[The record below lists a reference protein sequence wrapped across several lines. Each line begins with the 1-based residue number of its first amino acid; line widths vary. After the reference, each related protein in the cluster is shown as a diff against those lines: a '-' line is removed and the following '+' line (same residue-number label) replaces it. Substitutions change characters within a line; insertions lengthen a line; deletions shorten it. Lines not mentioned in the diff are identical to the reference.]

1 MLDVM
6 RQNLKSLK
14 IFLWLVI
21 AAFIGTIFFVWGQGG
36 SSQQGSAGGQNAVA
50 WVNGEP
56 ISYSSFESS
65 YRNIYGFYRQMY
77 GDNLSEEVLKTLQL
91 EQVALNQ
98 LTQNVLLAQKAKE
111 YEIGV
116 SDDELISE
124 IQSMPSFQT
133 NNQFD
138 PNVYKNLLAQNRIV
152 PEDFEAQI
160 KSSLITK
167 KLELLIKQ
175 TARVSD
181 QEVREEYLLQNDKLA
196 IEGVLVKAE
205 SYKERV
211 TMSDEE
217 TQAYYDAH
225 KQDFT
230 TPPRVKIQYVH
241 YDPQTLKDEVT
252 PTEEEIKAYY
262 DANLS
267 EFDKGREV
275 KARHILFR
283 TAQDATEEQI
293 AEVKTKAEAVLKQA
307 KEGADFAE
315 LAKTHSE
322 DPGSK
327 ENGGDL
333 GFFNKGRMVP
343 EFENAAFALTVGQVS
358 DLVKTQFG
366 FHIIKVDEIR
376 EETDPYNAAKAEITD
391 RLKLSKA
398 RELAGERAQIA
409 YDDILNTPNLQE
421 VATKDK
427 LEVRVSN
434 LFGNGEPID
443 ENTIAIPQVQEAAF
457 TLSADQKFSE
467 PIETAL
473 GYYLIEFLEAKE
485 PYIPELADIK
495 DKVTEALR
503 QEKAKAL
510 AKADAEAIQTALASG
525 TPLQDVTTTFKGE
538 AFAPRPFG
546 KSQSYISEARGK
558 SEELAKL
565 AFTLRD
571 GEYSAPFELESD
583 YCVFRVKE
591 RTAADMQAFEQEK
604 AKLTEQL
611 LKQKQDAQFREF
623 IDELKQNANI
633 KYKEGLFS

>member
-6 RQNLKSLK
+6 RQNLKSLQ

-21 AAFIGTIFFVWGQGG
+21 AAFIGTIFFVWGEGGARGSRAGG
-36 SSQQGSAGGQNAVA
+36 SDAVA

-56 ISYSSFESS
+56 VPYTSFERS
-65 YRNIYGFYRQMY
+65 YRNIYGFYRQLY
-77 GDNLSEEVLKTLQL
+77 GDNLSEDVLKTLQL

-98 LTQNVLLAQKAKE
+98 LTQGVLLEQAAKQ
-111 YEIGV
+111 YSIDV
-116 SDDELISE
+116 SDEELIAE
-124 IQSMPSFQT
+124 IHGMSSFQT

-138 PNVYKNLLAQNRIV
+138 PTLYKNILAQNRI
-152 PEDFEAQI
+152 PLEEFESQV
-160 KSSLITK
+160 KSSLVTQ

-181 QEVREEYLLQNDKLA
+181 QEVRDEYVLQNDKIA

-217 TQAYYDAH
+217 IQTYYDAH

-230 TPPRVKIQYVH
+230 TPQRVKIQYVH

-252 PTEEEIKAYY
+252 PTEDEIKAYY
-262 DANLS
+262 DANVS
-267 EFDKGREV
+267 EFDKGKEV
-275 KARHILFR
+275 NARHILFR
-283 TAQDATEEQI
+283 TPQDATEEQI
-293 AEVKTKAEAVLKQA
+293 AEVKAKAEAVLTQI

-315 LAKTHSE
+315 LAKANSE

-343 EFENAAFALTVGQVS
+343 EFEDAAFALAVGQVS
-358 DLVKTQFG
+358 ELVKTQFG

-376 EETDPYNAAKAEITD
+376 EETDPYGKAKPEITE
-391 RLKLSKA
+391 RLKLAKA
-398 RELAGERAQIA
+398 QELAGERAQIA
-409 YDDILNTPNLQE
+409 YEDILNTPNLQE
-421 VATKDK
+421 VAAKDK
-427 LEVRVSN
+427 LQVQVSN
-434 LFGNGEPID
+434 LFGKGEPID
-443 ENTIAIPQVQEAAF
+443 NKTPAVSQIQEAAF
-457 TLSADQKFSE
+457 TLSVDQKFSE
-467 PIETAL
+467 PIETPS
-473 GYYLIEFLEAKE
+473 GYYLIEFLETKE

-495 DKVTEALR
+495 DKVSDALR

-510 AKADAEAIQTALASG
+510 AKADADAIQAALASG
-525 TPLQDVTTTFKGE
+525 TPLQDVTATFKGE
-538 AFAPRPFG
+538 AFAPRPFSQG
-546 KSQSYISEARGK
+546 QSYISEARGK

-571 GEYSAPFELESD
+571 GEYSAPFEIESD

-591 RTAADMQAFEQEK
+591 RTPADMQAFEQEK
-604 AKLTEQL
+604 AKLAEQL
-611 LKQKQDAQFREF
+611 LKRKQDVQFREF
-623 IDELKQNANI
+623 IDELKQKADI
-633 KYKEGLFS
+633 KYREGLFS

>member
-6 RQNLKSLK
+6 RQNLKSLQ

-36 SSQQGSAGGQNAVA
+36 TQGGRAGGSDAVA
-50 WVNGEP
+50 WVNGEAIP
-56 ISYSSFESS
+56 YTSFESS
-65 YRNIYGFYRQMY
+65 YRNIYGFYRQLY
-77 GDNLSEEVLKTLQL
+77 GDNLSEDVLKTLQL

-98 LTQNVLLAQKAKE
+98 LTQNVLLAQTAKE
-111 YEIGV
+111 YKISV
-116 SDDELISE
+116 SDEELIAEVHS
-124 IQSMPSFQT
+124 IPSFQT

-138 PNVYKNLLAQNRIV
+138 PTLYKNVLAQNRMT
-152 PEDFEAQI
+152 PETFEKQME
-160 KSSLITK
+160 SSLLIQ

-181 QEVREEYLLQNDKLA
+181 QEVLEEYALQNNKIE

-205 SYKERV
+205 AYKERV
-211 TMSDEE
+211 TMTDEE
-217 TQAYYDAH
+217 IQAYYDAH

-230 TPPRVKIQYVH
+230 TPQRVKIQYVH

-262 DANLS
+262 DANES
-267 EFDKGREV
+267 EFNKGREV

-283 TAQDATEEQI
+283 TPQEATEAQL
-293 AEVKTKAEAVLKQA
+293 AEVKAKAEAVLKQA

-343 EFENAAFALTVGQVS
+343 EFENAAFALAVGQVS
-358 DLVKTQFG
+358 ELVKTQFG

-376 EETDPYNAAKAEITD
+376 EETDPYGKAKPEITE
-391 RLKLSKA
+391 RLKLAKA
-398 RELAGERAQIA
+398 QEIAGERAQIA
-409 YDDILNTPNLQE
+409 YDDLQNTPNLQE
-421 VATKDK
+421 IATKDG
-427 LEVRVSN
+427 LQVQVSN
-434 LFGNGEPID
+434 LFAKGEPID
-443 ENTIAIPQVQEAAF
+443 EKTIAIPQIQDAAF
-457 TLSADQKFSE
+457 TLSADLKFSE
-467 PIETAL
+467 PIETAS
-473 GYYLIEFLEAKE
+473 GYYLIEFLETKE
-485 PYIPELADIK
+485 PYIPEMVDIQ
-495 DKVTEALR
+495 DKVSEALR

-510 AKADAEAIQTALASG
+510 AKADAEAIQAALASG
-525 TPLQDVTTTFKGE
+525 TPLQDVTATFKGE
-538 AFAPRPFG
+538 AFAPRPFSQG
-546 KSQSYISEARGK
+546 QSYISEARGK

-565 AFTLRD
+565 AFMLRD
-571 GEYSAPFELESD
+571 GEYNAPFELDSD
-583 YCVFRVKE
+583 YCVFHVKA
-591 RTAADMQAFEQEK
+591 RTSADMQAFEKEK
-604 AKLTEQL
+604 AALMEQL
-611 LKQKQDAQFREF
+611 LKQKQNTQFREF

-633 KYKEGLFS
+633 KYREGLFS